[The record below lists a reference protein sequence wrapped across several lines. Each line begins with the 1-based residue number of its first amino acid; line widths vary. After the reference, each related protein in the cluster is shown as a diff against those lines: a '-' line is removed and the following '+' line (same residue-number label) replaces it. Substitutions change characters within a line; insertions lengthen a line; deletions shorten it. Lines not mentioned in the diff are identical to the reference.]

1 MSKIFRFLIGFWILF
16 IGGNGEAM
24 AQRINFSTWTGS
36 EDVIIRSVG
45 SVVSSL
51 RFNEKQQVLLA
62 NTPAI
67 VIAKNDP
74 QVAIF
79 EIEAPSE
86 FDITVELQAPAF
98 LAKDGDPSG
107 GTIPFAL
114 QMSYSNQ
121 GLPNEIAAIGS
132 ALDVPVGFTSVT
144 FPVHVGRR
152 GVPLPPNPELS
163 GASRPKSTV
172 YLYIYGAL
180 GPIGQV
186 SAGNYT
192 GEVLINVYV
201 AGGD

>member
-1 MSKIFRFLIGFWILF
+1 MLRNLVGILILSVVVS
-16 IGGNGEAM
+16 GEAI

-36 EDVIIRSVG
+36 EDVTIRSVG

-67 VIAKNDP
+67 TIAKNDP

-79 EIEAPSE
+79 EIEASSE
-86 FDITVELQAPAF
+86 FDITVELQSPTF
-98 LAKDGDPSG
+98 LAKDGDPAK

-121 GLPNEIAAIGS
+121 GLPNDISALGS
-132 ALDVPVGFTSVT
+132 ALDVPLGFTSVT

-163 GASRPKSTV
+163 GTSRPKSTV
-172 YLYIYGAL
+172 YLYVYGTL

-192 GEVLINVYV
+192 AEVLINVYV
-201 AGGD
+201 AGGN